1 MEKSKEQKIAR
12 AENGTIKKGTVLNP
26 HGRPKGATNRTTKE
40 LRQIVKNYI
49 ENELETVDELLDKL
63 TPKERLDILC
73 KMLPYVMPKQ
83 LEVKEYEETEIIIS
97 FKD

>member
-1 MEKSKEQKIAR
+1 MEKVKKEIER
-12 AENGTIKKGTVLNP
+12 TENGKLKKGTVLNP
-26 HGRPKGATNRTTKE
+26 NGRPKGAVNRTTKE

-49 ENELETVDELLDKL
+49 ENELETVDDLLEKL

-97 FKD
+97 FND